1 MKQIFVL
8 NDIAMATNKALG
20 ALAQGELGAYGYDS
34 SGTWVP
40 VAEDTSSEVIQFGI
54 GSGNA
59 SPLMTMPIIDK
70 VKSAKLTKA
79 AWVAEVL
86 PAVTVVASVSGYT
99 AHVIDSLTL
108 NLTSEEHFNQNNRK
122 KESFLIPIVASMT
135 ATQLHAAI
143 AAEVN
148 LKSENFT
155 ATANGATNVV
165 ITAKATGLI
174 SLTTDFERY
183 SSAAATT
190 APTFGLTY
198 TTAVEGVGTKAK
210 VTELVDKLYQRF
222 GIGETMNRYEK
233 TSLIQPVTGTKY
245 TLLTFTFIEDKPT
258 SPTVDTH
265 FVENEI
271 IFACD
276 VTAGSPTTL
285 VADLEDFIKYVFL
298 GVPIPVVV

>member
-20 ALAQGELGAYGYDS
+20 ALAQGEICAYGYDS
-34 SGTWVP
+34 NGTWVP
-40 VAEDTSSEVIQFGI
+40 VVEDTTSEVIQFGI

-59 SPLMTMPIIDK
+59 SPLMTMPIINK

-79 AWVAEVL
+79 TWVAEVL
-86 PAVTVVASVSGYT
+86 PALTVVASVSGYT
-99 AHVIDSLTL
+99 SHIMDSLTL

-122 KESFLIPIVASMT
+122 KESFLIPIVAAMT
-135 ATQLHAAI
+135 ATNLHAAI
-143 AAEVN
+143 AAEIN

-155 ATANGATNVV
+155 AVANGATNVV

-174 SLTTDFERY
+174 SYTFDFERY
-183 SSAAATT
+183 SGAAATT
-190 APTFGLTY
+190 APTFGVTPTLPT
-198 TTAVEGVGTKAK
+198 EGVGTQAK
-210 VTELVDKLYQRF
+210 VKELVDKLYQRF

-245 TLLTFTFIEDKPT
+245 TMLNFTFIEDKPT
-258 SPTVDTH
+258 GPTVDTH
-265 FVENEI
+265 YVENEI

-298 GVPIPVVV
+298 GVPIPVV